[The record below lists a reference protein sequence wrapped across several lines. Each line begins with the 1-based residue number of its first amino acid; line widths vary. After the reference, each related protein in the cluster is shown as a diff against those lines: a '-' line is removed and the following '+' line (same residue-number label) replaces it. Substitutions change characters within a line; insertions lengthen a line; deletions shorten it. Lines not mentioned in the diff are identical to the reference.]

1 MLLKK
6 LIKILR
12 NIICLI
18 GMLIVLPFLF
28 LAALAIIIEDG
39 LPIFFIQQRI
49 GKDRRVFKIFK
60 IRTLKTSTPHRGTHE
75 VDKKYQ
81 LISGNWIRRVK
92 LDEFPQLIN
101 VLKGDINLIGPRPG
115 LPSQTELIK
124 ERFENKIFK
133 VKPGITGL
141 AQVMGYD
148 MSDPAKL
155 AEVDKIYI
163 DSKSLQLDF
172 LILSATFFKFPRIQL
187 KKLIKL

>member
-1 MLLKK
+1 M
-6 LIKILR
+6 I
-12 NIICLI
+12 
-18 GMLIVLPFLF
+18 IVLPFLF
-28 LAALAIIIEDG
+28 FAALAIIIEDG

-49 GKDRRVFKIFK
+49 GQDRRVFKIFK
-60 IRTLKTSTPHRGTHE
+60 IRTLKTSTPHTGTHE

-81 LISGNWIRRVK
+81 LTSGNWIRRVK

-124 ERFENKIFK
+124 ERFANKIFK

-163 DSKSLQLDF
+163 DSKSLQLDL
-172 LILSATFFKFPRIQL
+172 LILSATFFKFPRIHL

>member
-1 MLLKK
+1 MF
-6 LIKILR
+6 
-12 NIICLI
+12 
-18 GMLIVLPFLF
+18 IVLPFLF

-60 IRTLKTSTPHRGTHE
+60 IRTLKTNTPPTGTHE

-81 LISGNWIRRVK
+81 LTSGNWIRGVK

-124 ERFENKIFK
+124 ERFANKIFK

-141 AQVMGYD
+141 SQVMGYD

-163 DSKSLQLDF
+163 DSKSLQLDL
-172 LILSATFFKFPRIQL
+172 LILSATFFKFPKIHL